1 MCQTE
6 KSDHTL
12 AKGKLMSTHIP
23 ESKWS
28 EISIDFATYLPPSA
42 TGRDSIL
49 VTVDKAT
56 RMVHLAPCR
65 KNITVTGTAQLR
77 WNTIIR
83 YHGLPR
89 AIFSDRGPQFIA
101 RTWQELWKLTGTKLG
116 YFSAYH
122 PQTQGV
128 VVTPHAASGSLLCT
142 LGCTTAKRTQKTRQ
156 TQLE

>member
-1 MCQTE
+1 MVGDIRQFVENCAVCQTE

-28 EISIDFATYLPPSA
+28 EISIDFVTDLPPSA

-65 KNITVTGTAQLR
+65 KISQL
-77 WNTIIR
+77 
-83 YHGLPR
+83 L
-89 AIFSDRGPQFIA
+89 A
-101 RTWQELWKLTGTKLG
+101 
-116 YFSAYH
+116 
-122 PQTQGV
+122 
-128 VVTPHAASGSLLCT
+128 LLSYCGI
-142 LGCTTAKRTQKTRQ
+142 L
-156 TQLE
+156 